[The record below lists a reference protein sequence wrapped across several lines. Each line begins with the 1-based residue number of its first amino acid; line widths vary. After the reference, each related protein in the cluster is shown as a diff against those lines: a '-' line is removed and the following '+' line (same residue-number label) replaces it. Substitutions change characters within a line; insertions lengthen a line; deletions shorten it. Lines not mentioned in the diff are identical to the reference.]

1 MSSLSRRSLLQ
12 LAGGAAALPLAS
24 GLTGAAL
31 AATPGTLTIAY
42 NVNLPSFD
50 PTVGLSA
57 VNPTIQSIYQAVFDP
72 YIGQAPDLSFKPG
85 LLTKWGW
92 NEDRSKITLDVRK
105 GATWHDGSPVTP
117 EDVVWSLTRA
127 ADPKGG
133 NPIQFVWSKV
143 GNYKID
149 GNTITGDVLEFEP
162 TLFKWMAFLTGY
174 VLPKAY
180 YEKVGAEG
188 FEKAPIGSGP
198 YKVDAFERNAF
209 LRLKAHPGYWGPKP
223 AFETVVFKFITDPT
237 SRVAEMESGG
247 SDLTFEIP
255 YEEFDRLKAKP
266 GLAGQTKPVSDIAMI
281 FLTDIDPM
289 LDRNVRLAAN
299 HAIDKKAIVDRLLK
313 GYGVPI
319 ATLEAPGY
327 AAFDPSIKV
336 AYDPELA
343 KSLLAKSGYSP
354 EKPVKFTIQ
363 TTRGFKPKDYEM
375 IQAIVG
381 MWRKVGIDATIE
393 VYEIA
398 KHFELRARHA
408 LAPAAFYNWGNAIGD
423 PSTSTGFAMFGP
435 SPHCAWK
442 GKDLVERI
450 GPLWGEK
457 DEAKRIAGYK
467 AVDKY
472 IAEEGEVI
480 PLFQYVQPIIHKKGT
495 QGRVAGQRHDPSA
508 ARHAGLGRGF
518 REGRHQDAMGRA
530 DQTTRPRPAHTVRC
544 GGDRLR
550 AAARRAGRSHRHDDP
565 ARRLG
570 SRHRPAARVLRSR
583 PADPRSSL
591 RSGSARSQAA
601 ISAARSACG
610 RACSN
615 CCWRGCRPP
624 SSLRCSQR

>member
-1 MSSLSRRSLLQ
+1 MKSSLSRRSLSRRSVLQ
-12 LAGGAAALPLAS
+12 LAGGAATLPLTS
-24 GLTGAAL
+24 GLLGDGAAH
-31 AATPGTLTIAY
+31 AATSGTLTIAY

-57 VNPTIQSIYQAVFDP
+57 VNPTIQSIYQSVFDP
-72 YIGQAPDLSFKPG
+72 YIGQAADLSFKPG
-85 LLTKWGW
+85 LITKWGW
-92 NEDRSKITLDVRK
+92 NEDRSKITLELRK

-117 EDVVWSLTRA
+117 EDVVWSLERA

-149 GNTITGDVLEFEP
+149 GNTITGDVKEFEP

-180 YEKVGAEG
+180 FEKVGAEG

-255 YEEFDRLKAKP
+255 YEEFDRLKNKP

-319 ATLEAPGY
+319 STLEAPGY

-336 AYDPELA
+336 SYDPELA
-343 KSLLAKSGYSP
+343 KSLLAKSGYTP
-354 EKPVKFTIQ
+354 DKPVKFTIQ

-381 MWRKVGIDATIE
+381 MWRKVGIEADIE

-398 KHFELRARHA
+398 KHFELRTTHK
-408 LAPAAFYNWGNAIGD
+408 LAPAAFYNWGDAIGD
-423 PSTSTGFAMFGP
+423 PTTSTGFAMFGP
-435 SPHCAWK
+435 SPHSAFK
-442 GKDLVERI
+442 TDDLDAKI

-457 DEAKRIAGYK
+457 DEKKRIDGWK
-467 AVDKY
+467 AVDAY
-472 IAEEGEVI
+472 IAEQGYVI
-480 PLFQYVQPIIHKKGT
+480 PLLQYVQPIVYKSDLKVIPNKSGALQPT
-495 QGRVAGQRHDPSA
+495 LVS
-508 ARHAGLGRGF
+508 
-518 REGRHQDAMGRA
+518 
-530 DQTTRPRPAHTVRC
+530 
-544 GGDRLR
+544 
-550 AAARRAGRSHRHDDP
+550 
-565 ARRLG
+565 
-570 SRHRPAARVLRSR
+570 PAA
-583 PADPRSSL
+583 
-591 RSGSARSQAA
+591 
-601 ISAARSACG
+601 
-610 RACSN
+610 
-615 CCWRGCRPP
+615 
-624 SSLRCSQR
+624 